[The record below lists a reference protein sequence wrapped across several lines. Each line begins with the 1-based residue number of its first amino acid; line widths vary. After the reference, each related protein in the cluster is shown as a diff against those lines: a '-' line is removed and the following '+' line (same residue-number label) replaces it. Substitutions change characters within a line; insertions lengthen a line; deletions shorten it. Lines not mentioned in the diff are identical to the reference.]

1 MELKKFK
8 YYSKDYKTTIVGLI
22 RDENL
27 TVPEASKKFD
37 INARNLYR
45 WISEFSTEEN
55 SLKSTTTKE
64 SEELRKYK
72 KALADKEEELEILKK
87 AISIFSKKK

>member
-1 MELKKFK
+1 MEVKKFK
-8 YYSKDYKTTIVGLI
+8 NYSKDYKSTIVGII

-27 TVPEASKKFD
+27 TVPEASRKFE

-45 WISEFSTEEN
+45 WISELSKEED
-55 SLKSTTTKE
+55 SSKSTSLKE
-64 SEELRKYK
+64 SEEIRKYK